1 MPCKKRLAPCGLGGA
16 TWRCRT
22 PCRARRGGPTTYCL
36 EEPDGA
42 WYLPVANASGFA
54 PTGFFVSGPGE
65 TGGWPIQDLMLVD
78 RGEAGL
84 AAALVEQGAR
94 DCVRAHITSHGGR
107 HSARRRGNT
116 VDFAPLPLFV

>member
-94 DCVRAHITSHGGR
+94 DCVRAQE
-107 HSARRRGNT
+107 
-116 VDFAPLPLFV
+116 